1 MAKDVIPEI
10 AARYLVPEEKVREI
24 YRQLQA
30 NGGTACQFDCSELGG
45 PVQWMPGMVMT
56 SRWDDLHLRARVD
69 GLCSELCAIVRGMD
83 TAAPAAF
90 RRDPDAPPAV
100 SRVDLPA
107 GESWWPATLGSPAA
121 SGDQNGVRYAYFP
134 DKHRLLLQEGAR
146 IDAYDTADHHLFGVA
161 QQQGHSRSI
170 TFNTDHGPVPLSHFK
185 CVPLA

>member
-10 AARYLVPEEKVREI
+10 AARYLIPEEKVREI
-24 YRQLQA
+24 YGQLQA
-30 NGGTACQFDCSELGG
+30 NGGTQCQFECVQLGG

-56 SRWDDLHLRARVD
+56 SRLHDHDLRARVD

-83 TAAPAAF
+83 TASPAAF
-90 RRDPDAPPAV
+90 RRDADAPPAV

-146 IDAYDTADHHLFGVA
+146 IDAYDTQDYRLTGVA
-161 QQQGHSRSI
+161 QQQGHTRSI
-170 TFNTDHGPVPLSHFK
+170 TFNSDHGPVPLSQFK
-185 CVPLA
+185 CVPLT

>member
-10 AARYLVPEEKVREI
+10 AARYLIPEEKVREI
-24 YRQLQA
+24 YGQLQA
-30 NGGTACQFDCSELGG
+30 NGGTQCQFECVQLGG

-56 SRWDDLHLRARVD
+56 SRLHDHDLRARVD

-90 RRDPDAPPAV
+90 RRDADAPPAA

-107 GESWWPATLGSPAA
+107 GESWWPATLGSPTA

-146 IDAYDTADHHLFGVA
+146 IDAYDTQDYRLTGVA
-161 QQQGHSRSI
+161 QQQGHTRSI
-170 TFNTDHGPVPLSHFK
+170 TFNSDHGPVPLSQFK
-185 CVPLA
+185 CVPLT